1 MTHTEPSRPAPGATP
16 LTVERLGR
24 IMRYVVVALAA
35 VLLIQTL
42 LDLTAASHPDQLMFV
57 QRDVIVR
64 TDRPEGMQWQERGGP
79 PAMGPERR
87 EMELETRVVPPGPNA
102 NAPRGPEMPPAAG
115 GPERREME
123 FEMRVSPP
131 GAVIEIPP
139 LPEPPPPP
147 EAGAPGAPVPPVPPV
162 PGVPNI
168 IPLPEGGTWTMTVP
182 APPHPPGRMMFFQ
195 SGPAGQNG
203 AMVQAA
209 LSLAQLALG
218 GAALWFLWTLA
229 GNYAGGRVFG
239 HENAR
244 LYERI
249 GWFVLAFAAVG
260 LLGVLVRWLTV
271 EAAFGAGPGGL
282 GFVAVNLWLNPHL
295 IFAVIGG
302 FLIMLGKVMTE
313 GAKLAEDAA
322 LTV

>member
-1 MTHTEPSRPAPGATP
+1 MTHAEPSHPAPGATP

-64 TDRPEGMQWQERGGP
+64 TDRPEGMQWQERA

-87 EMELETRVVPPGPNA
+87 EMELEL
-102 NAPRGPEMPPAAG
+102 
-115 GPERREME
+115 
-123 FEMRVSPP
+123 RVSPP

-139 LPEPPPPP
+139 LPEPPHPP
-147 EAGAPGAPVPPVPPV
+147 EAGTPDALVPPVPPV
-162 PGVPNI
+162 PGMPNV
-168 IPLPEGGTWTMTVP
+168 IPLPEGGAWTMTVP

-195 SGPAGQNG
+195 SGPAGQSG